1 MVNKTSGGCS
11 GANITFTEEHKQKLS
26 ESMKGKN
33 TWSKGKKLS
42 EKHKEILL
50 NCVKGNKNNKGKK
63 FTEEHKKLISE
74 ALIGRNH
81 SDEAKQKMKAA
92 WELRRKK
99 KENVLTT

>member
-1 MVNKTSGGCS
+1 MESALLDFMFWELVIDIKLVNKTSGGCS

-63 FTEEHKKLISE
+63 FTEEHKQKLSE
-74 ALIGRNH
+74 SHKGYIK
-81 SDEAKQKMKAA
+81 SD
-92 WELRRKK
+92 
-99 KENVLTT
+99 